1 MLNQLETLD
10 LTEIYIHRV
19 YMFKLLCIFV
29 FFIILDVIISMTLED
44 DEKLKYFIIFF
55 VVSLIL
61 SYLIYKF
68 YFSRKKKDY
77 LNTYAIHKKDKPSKI
92 FQFLKPDSMR
102 KDEVQKAQRRRTN
115 RKKAKKLAQKSK
127 LPDTTALLGN

>member
-1 MLNQLETLD
+1 
-10 LTEIYIHRV
+10 
-19 YMFKLLCIFV
+19 
-29 FFIILDVIISMTLED
+29 MTLED

-102 KDEVQKAQRRRTN
+102 KDEVRKARRRITN
-115 RKKAKKLAQKSK
+115 RKKAKQLSQKSK
-127 LPDTTALLGN
+127 LPDTTALLENQ